1 MSFDS
6 FQAFLAMGGHGLY
19 VWMVYLAA
27 WGLLAINFVQLGRAR
42 RKALRAVRAQ
52 APAETQETGHAA

>member
-27 WGLLAINFVQLGRAR
+27 WGLLAINFVQLARAR